1 MSEISK
7 RKLKYEI
14 LEGIENYLNGQM
26 EIMKNEN
33 EYNENPENWVDG
45 EIPKWKLEDMEQNKA
60 KMAIIDEIM
69 KGLLK
74 L

>member
-26 EIMKNEN
+26 ENMKTEN
-33 EYNENPENWVDG
+33 EYNENPENWADG
-45 EIPKWKLEDMEQNKA
+45 EIPKWRLEDVETNKA

>member
-26 EIMKNEN
+26 EIMKTEN
-33 EYNENPENWVDG
+33 EYNANPENWADG
-45 EIPKWKLEDMEQNKA
+45 EIPKWRLEDIATNKTKME
-60 KMAIIDEIM
+60 IIDEIM